1 MTPNL
6 DKEER
11 VVKKGLITLLILMMA
26 MTIASST
33 RTSLATHVGLESTAG
48 NAQTGQEIREEF
60 RQTYPLSATGRVSV
74 ENLNGAVR
82 INVSDQNEVQVYAVK
97 RAYRPERL
105 AEARIDIRA
114 TTDSIRI
121 KTEYPSRSQSFTS
134 DERGRINNPAVV
146 DYTLTVPRQAR
157 LESIE
162 LVNGELR
169 IEGAEGDVRAS
180 SINGPVRVQGLKGEA
195 KLSTING
202 PLEASFIQLD
212 ETKSISLNS
221 VNGSVLLVIPS
232 NANAVVR
239 ASTVHG
245 GITNDFG
252 LKVQHGNY
260 VGHELYGQLGSGGP
274 QVRLGNVNGSIT
286 IKHAGDGGKLSSVS
300 DLITEREKDQVV
312 RAEAARQRT
321 QLRETNRQVRQ
332 AQIEAAR
339 AVKQEQTIARREVER
354 ALREAQREIE
364 RAQLEVRREVAKR
377 MREEMRSRSRN
388 GGAASTGA
396 KTEGRA
402 FVEEETRTFKV
413 TDKPR
418 VTIGTFDGTVKVNG
432 WDKPEVM
439 YKAVKYGHSPDELKQ
454 IHINTDQRPNNIS
467 IVARAPAHQGTTNL
481 EVYVPRNASVHAT
494 SADGSL
500 SIKGVSGEVTLRTGD
515 GPIEVTDGSGRLIA
529 NTGDGQIRI
538 ANFEGQIEARTG
550 DGPISLDG
558 RFSGVVART
567 GGGNI
572 ALAIPADSDFTI
584 ETNVDSVTNEGL
596 TLSEEF
602 APSKR
607 VKRWKV
613 GRGGNVF
620 TLNTGEGQLILRP
633 RKQ

>member
-1 MTPNL
+1 M
-6 DKEER
+6 
-11 VVKKGLITLLILMMA
+11 KKGLITLLILTVA
-26 MTIASST
+26 IVVASST
-33 RTSLATHVGLESTAG
+33 RASLATHVGLDTTG
-48 NAQTGQEIREEF
+48 TTQTGEEIREEF
-60 RQTYPLSATGRVSV
+60 RQTYPISATGRISV

-82 INVSDQNEVQVYAVK
+82 INVSDQNEVQVLAVK

-105 AEARIDIRA
+105 AEARIEIRA
-114 TTDSIRI
+114 TAESIRI
-121 KTEYPSRSQSFTS
+121 KTEYPNRSQSFTS

-162 LVNGELR
+162 LVNGEIR

-180 SINGPVRVQGLKGEA
+180 SINGPVRVRGLKGEA
-195 KLSTING
+195 KLSTVNG
-202 PLEASFIQLD
+202 PLEASFVQLND
-212 ETKSISLNS
+212 TKPISLNS
-221 VNGSVLLVIPS
+221 VNGSVVLVIPS

-245 GITNDFG
+245 AIKNDFG
-252 LKVQHGNY
+252 LRVQHGNY

-286 IKHAGDGGKLSSVS
+286 IKHAADGGKISSVS
-300 DLITEREKDQVV
+300 DLTTEKEKDKVARV
-312 RAEAARQRT
+312 EAAQMRAQMRDAS
-321 QLRETNRQVRQ
+321 RQVRQ

-339 AVKQEQTIARREVER
+339 AARQEQDIARREVER
-354 ALREAQREIE
+354 ALRDAQREIE
-364 RAQLEVRREVAKR
+364 RAQVEVRRETVKR
-377 MREEMRSRSRN
+377 IRDEMRKSS
-388 GGAASTGA
+388 GSSAGASKGA
-396 KTEGRA
+396 KLAGRA
-402 FVEEETRTFKV
+402 FVEEETRAFKV

-418 VTIGTFDGTVKVNG
+418 VTLGTFDGTVKVNG

-439 YKAVKYGHSPDELKQ
+439 YKAVKYGHSPEELKQ
-454 IHINTDQRPNNIS
+454 IQIQTDQRPASVS
-467 IVARAPAHQGTTNL
+467 IIVRATANDGTTNL

-500 SIKGVSGEVTLRTGD
+500 SITGVSGEVTLRTGD
-515 GPIEVTDGSGRLIA
+515 GPIEVTDGTGRLIA
-529 NTGDGQIRI
+529 NTGDGHIRI
-538 ANFEGQIEARTG
+538 TNFEGQVEARTG

-558 RFSGVVART
+558 KFSGVIART
-567 GGGNI
+567 GDGNI

-584 ETNVDSVTNEGL
+584 ETNVDAVTNEGL
-596 TLSEEF
+596 TLTEEF

-633 RKQ
+633 RKTMKSQ